1 MADLASGQRDS
12 RTIGSRALDLHGE
25 NRVPVTDF
33 EVEWLS
39 KLLDF
44 PPFLFVVNAGEG
56 DGVTLDYLD
65 LFGIGSAAPSPS
77 AWPTLSRMADALEE
91 WSEPERIADYLSR
104 EIPHRAIAEEVLI
117 EALPEKV
124 ERFLDL
130 GTGDGRLLAAIR
142 GRHPGARAV
151 GLDASGPML
160 GRAAERFDGD
170 PLVELRPHD
179 LGLPLGDAGPADA
192 VVSGLAIH
200 HLPDGRKRELFEEI
214 HALLTPSGVFANL
227 DLVSAAS
234 LRLHERF
241 RREIGRTEDDPSD
254 RLADLAEQVGWLRE
268 VGFGEVD
275 CHFKWL
281 ELALVVA
288 VKDDG

>member
-1 MADLASGQRDS
+1 M
-12 RTIGSRALDLHGE
+12 
-25 NRVPVTDF
+25 TDA
-33 EVEWLS
+33 V
-39 KLLDF
+39 
-44 PPFLFVVNAGEG
+44 G
-56 DGVTLDYLD
+56 
-65 LFGIGSAAPSPS
+65 
-77 AWPTLSRMADALEE
+77 E
-91 WSEPERIADYLSR
+91 WSEPERVAEYLSR

-117 EALPEKV
+117 EALPEQI

-142 GRHPGARAV
+142 ERHPGARAV
-151 GLDASGPML
+151 GFDASQPML
-160 GRAAERFDGD
+160 ARATERFDGD

-200 HLPDGRKRELFEEI
+200 HLPDERKQALFEEI
-214 HALLTPSGVFANL
+214 HALLAPGGVFANL
-227 DLVSAAS
+227 DLVSVAS
-234 LRLHERF
+234 QRLHERF

-254 RLADLAEQVGWLRE
+254 RLADLSEQVDWLRE

-288 VKDDG
+288 VKDDGI